1 MFDNLLFQSASKLLE
16 DDIVSGKLP
25 GAVISALGGKH
36 VPLGW
41 VLQLL
46 MLQGVCYSSH
56 EQTKQPG

>member
-1 MFDNLLFQSASKLLE
+1 MAGSDCPRRW
-16 DDIVSGKLP
+16 GKLP